1 MSISINFLVLFISL
15 AFTFYSLLPILM
27 PIAAKMKTKSRKT
40 AKTPLIIYKKTDFLH
55 KIRIHFP
62 STSPS
67 FAHFK
72 KTDKRATYRKEN
84 QKALFPQRKPKCSP
98 SCLLTFCLC
107 FPHLPAYILFCF
119 SPCFSLHFFCFPFLR
134 APF

>member
-15 AFTFYSLLPILM
+15 AFAFYSLLPILI
-27 PIAAKMKTKSRKT
+27 PIAAKMKTKLIKT
-40 AKTPLIIYKKTDFLH
+40 AKNPLSFFQKQDFLH

-72 KTDKRATYRKEN
+72 KTDKRAPYRKEN
-84 QKALFPQRKPKCSP
+84 QKALFPPKKPKRSP
-98 SCLLTFCLC
+98 SCLPTFCLS
-107 FPHLPAYILFCF
+107 FPHLPAFILFA
-119 SPCFSLHFFCFPFLR
+119 FPLSVLLF
-134 APF
+134 